1 MLHPLIGL
9 PAAKY
14 ARSDNAL
21 HYYFIYNRIISAI
34 VEAGGIPV
42 LLPTDMPENA
52 TRALYESVDG
62 ILLPGGGDVDP
73 KFYGEVP
80 HPATQTPDLLRDELE
95 LSLVRWAVSD
105 DLPLMGIC
113 RGNQVINVALG
124 GTLVQDIPSEVETDI
139 VHDTANRP
147 EGRTLRVHTVR
158 VEPESRLSS
167 ILQGSEFKVNSL
179 HHQSV
184 DRPAPGLNITALSPD
199 EVVEALEMPNKRF
212 VISVQWHPEDLYMD
226 DDAMK
231 RLFEAFVSAAR
242 ERALERTQRQNA

>member
-14 ARSDNAL
+14 SRSDNGL
-21 HYYFIYNRIISAI
+21 YYYFIYHRIIAAI

-42 LLPTDMPENA
+42 VLPTDMPENA

-62 ILLPGGGDVDP
+62 VLLPGGGDVDP
-73 KFYGEVP
+73 KFYGAEV
-80 HPATQTPDLLRDELE
+80 HPATQKPDLSRDELE
-95 LSLVRWAVSD
+95 LNLVRWAVND

-124 GTLVQDIPSEVETDI
+124 GTLVQDIPSEVETEI
-139 VHDTANRP
+139 VHDTANVP
-147 EGRTLRVHTVR
+147 EGRVLRVHSVR
-158 VEPESRLSS
+158 VEPDSRLAG

-184 DRPAPGLNITALSPD
+184 ECPAPGLTVTALSPD

-212 VISVQWHPEDLYMD
+212 VVSVQWHPEDMYMD
-226 DDAMK
+226 DGAMK
-231 RLFEAFVSAAR
+231 RLFEAFIDAAR
-242 ERALERTQRQNA
+242 ERAMARAQQQNA